1 MEQIIRYKKNI
12 VLGFILLALAA
23 GFSLTGLKF
32 SFDLQPFFPEG
43 DEALE
48 FYQDFVSEFGTDDSY
63 LFIAVENGGSVFDKD
78 FLERFHQ
85 FSLDAKT
92 LPHIKGSESL
102 TTLSYPL
109 KTSFG
114 YMGLPIIHR
123 EDTTAYEE
131 DWNRI
136 KEENIFVNSFID
148 AKASSLVV
156 ILETDENLDYEQ
168 SKELLGRM
176 EALLATHSL
185 GEYHVLGRA
194 PFYKAI
200 VELQKSELIYTT
212 IASSVL
218 VVLLLFLIYR
228 KAAIIGIAFTSIG
241 ISLLLFLGVVVLMG
255 KELTALSAFY
265 PILILIVGVSDVI
278 HLMDKYLKE
287 LDAGKN
293 NASAMLVTLKS
304 VGVPTFLTSMTTALG
319 FLSLLTSKLEG
330 IRDFGLISAIGVMVT
345 FFTVMLLGSALL
357 VLVHKRYLLRE
368 NVGYSWSSGKL
379 LRIQKFTL
387 NHGKYIVVGSLVFGL
402 VCLLGITNI
411 NTNYRFYKSLPKNSR
426 IASDFQFFQD
436 NYAGS
441 RPLEVAVIANNGHKI
456 SDYGVL
462 VEMDKLEKRLQKE
475 PAIKSIQSLTT
486 FYKFA
491 NKANNLNQS
500 DYYRL
505 PDTKEEFELLAKDVQ
520 KLSRKRYSKFVNN
533 DGSKA
538 RITARVLD
546 VGSDSL
552 VNIYQDINQFI
563 AKHTDSSKV
572 GFTLTGKGY
581 LLDINANYVRNNIL
595 QGLLAAIF
603 LVGLLMAFIFRNLKV
618 LFISIAV
625 NIFPLLFCGAL
636 LGFLNIPLEATISI
650 VFALVFGISVD
661 DTIHFMSKYKICLAE
676 GLPKEEALGKTF
688 SETARALVITTL
700 ILFFGFAVMLFS
712 NSEPSLIIGLLAA
725 VTLLSALLFDLLLL
739 PVLIRKYM

>member
-1 MEQIIRYKKNI
+1 MEKIIGYKKII
-12 VLGFILLALAA
+12 VLGFALLALVA

-43 DEALE
+43 DEELE

-63 LFIAVENGGSVFDKD
+63 LFIAVENKNTVFDNG

-92 LPHIKGSESL
+92 LPFVNRSESL

-123 EDTTAYEE
+123 EDTTAYKE
-131 DWNRI
+131 DWRRI
-136 KEENIFVNSFID
+136 QEENIFVNTFID
-148 AKASSLVV
+148 AQATSLVV
-156 ILETDENLDYEQ
+156 VLETDENLDYSQ
-168 SKELLGRM
+168 SKELLEGM
-176 EALLATHSL
+176 EELLASHDLYT
-185 GEYHVLGRA
+185 YHVLGRA

-200 VELQKSELIYTT
+200 VELQKGELIFTT

-218 VVLLLFLIYR
+218 VILMLFLIYR

-241 ISLLLFLGVVVLMG
+241 ISLVVFLGVVVLMG

-287 LDAGKN
+287 LDSSKSN
-293 NASAMLVTLKS
+293 TSAMVVALKG

-345 FFTVMLLGSALL
+345 FVTVMVLGSALL
-357 VLVHKRYLLRE
+357 VLVNKRHLLRE
-368 NVGYSWSSGKL
+368 NVGFSWSSGKL
-379 LRIQKFTL
+379 TQIQKFTL
-387 NHGKYIVVGSLVFGL
+387 NHGRTIIVGSLIFGV
-402 VCLLGITNI
+402 VCLVGVFNI

-426 IASDFQFFQD
+426 IASDFQYFQT

-441 RPLEVAVIANNGHKI
+441 RPLEVAVMAKNNHVV
-456 SDYGVL
+456 SDYSVL
-462 VEMDKLEKRLQKE
+462 KEMDKLEKRLQKE
-475 PAIKSIQSLTT
+475 PAIKSIQSVTT

-491 NKANNLNQS
+491 NKANHLNKS
-500 DYYRL
+500 IYYTL
-505 PDTKEEFELLAKDVQ
+505 PDTKEEFELLAMDVQ
-520 KLSRKRYSKFVNN
+520 KLSRKRYSRFVNE

-552 VNIYQDINQFI
+552 VHIYKGINHFI
-563 AKHTDSSKV
+563 DNEIDTTKV
-572 GFTLTGKGY
+572 AFTLTGKGY
-581 LLDINANYVRNNIL
+581 LLDTNANDVRNSIL

-603 LVGLLMAFIFRNLKV
+603 LVGVLMAFIFRNFKV
-618 LFISIAV
+618 LFISITV

-636 LGFLNIPLEATISI
+636 LGFLEIPLEATTSI

-661 DTIHFMSKYKICLAE
+661 DTIHFLSKYKICLAD
-676 GLPKEEALGKTF
+676 GVSKESALGKTF
-688 SETARALVITTL
+688 SETGRALVITTL

-725 VTLLSALLFDLLLL
+725 VTLLSALVFDLLLL
-739 PVLIRKYM
+739 PVLIRKYL

>member
-1 MEQIIRYKKNI
+1 MEQLIGYKKYI
-12 VLGFILLALAA
+12 VSVFVLLALAA

-43 DEALE
+43 DEELE
-48 FYQDFVSEFGTDDSY
+48 LYQDFVSEFGTDDSY
-63 LFIAVENGGSVFDKD
+63 LFIAIESDSTVFNTG

-85 FSLDAKT
+85 FSMDAKT
-92 LPHIKGSESL
+92 LPHIRRSESL

-114 YMGLPIIHR
+114 YTGLPIIHR
-123 EDTTAYEE
+123 EDTTAYKE
-131 DWNRI
+131 DWKRI
-136 KEENIFVNSFID
+136 REENIFVNSFID
-148 AKASSLVV
+148 TKASSMVV
-156 ILETDENLDYEQ
+156 VLETEEHLDYGQ
-168 SKELLGRM
+168 SKELLGSM
-176 EALLATHSL
+176 EQLLESHSL
-185 GEYHVLGRA
+185 ENYHVLGRA

-200 VELQKSELIYTT
+200 VELQKSELLFTT

-218 VVLLLFLIYR
+218 VILLLFLIYR
-228 KAAIIGIAFTSIG
+228 KAAIIGIAFASIG
-241 ISLLLFLGVVVLMG
+241 ISLLLFLGVVVVMG

-278 HLMDKYLKE
+278 HLMDKYLQE
-287 LDAGKN
+287 LNAGKN
-293 NASAMLVTLKS
+293 KVSAMLITLKS

-345 FFTVMLLGSALL
+345 FVTVMLLGSALL

-379 LRIQKFTL
+379 LWIQKFTK
-387 NHGKYIVVGSLVFGL
+387 NHGRAIMVGSLVFGIICL
-402 VCLLGITNI
+402 VGVYNI
-411 NTNYRFYKSLPKNSR
+411 NTNYRFYKSLPKNSS
-426 IASDFQFFQD
+426 IASDFEFFQT

-441 RPLEVAVIANNGHKI
+441 RPLEVAVIAKKGHTV

-462 VEMDKLEKRLQKE
+462 MEMDKLEGRLQQE
-475 PAIKSIQSLTT
+475 AAIRSVQSVTT

-491 NKANNLNQS
+491 NKAHNLNQS
-500 DYYRL
+500 SYYRL
-505 PDTKEEFELLAKDVQ
+505 PDTQEEYDLLARDVQ
-520 KLSRKRYSKFVNN
+520 KLSRKRYSKFVNQ

-552 VNIYQDINQFI
+552 VNMYKDINRFI
-563 AKHTDSSKV
+563 ATQTDSSLV

-581 LLDINANYVRNNIL
+581 LLDTNANDVRNNIL

-603 LVGLLMAFIFRNLKV
+603 LVGLLMAFIFKDLKL

-625 NIFPLLFCGAL
+625 NMFPLLFCGAL
-636 LGFLNIPLEATISI
+636 LGFLDIPLEATISI

-661 DTIHFMSKYKICLAE
+661 DTIHFLSKYRICLAE
-676 GLPKEEALGKTF
+676 GLPKEQALGKTF
-688 SETARALVITTL
+688 SETGRALVITTV

-712 NSEPSLIIGLLAA
+712 NNEPSMIIGLLAA
-725 VTLLSALLFDLLLL
+725 VTLLSALVFDLLLL
-739 PVLIRKYM
+739 PVLIRKYL